1 MIAFLLNR
9 ETVTSDLP
17 AGTVTLDFLRHHRG
31 LSGTKE
37 GCREG
42 DCGACLVLL
51 GEPRNDGVFYR
62 PVNSCLLPLGDVAG
76 RHLVTIEG
84 LNGDADTRRDL
95 VKLLNAH
102 PRVQCVAV
110 CESAEVAL
118 ERIPECRPQVIL
130 MDINLPGM
138 SGIRCTARLKQ
149 LLPKTH
155 ILMLTAFSDDGSIL
169 EAVQAG
175 ASGYLLKSIP
185 STEVIGSILDVVDGG
200 APMTGKIAR
209 RVLEVFRQTAPK
221 GPAEAQLTTR
231 EYETHD

>member
-1 MIAFLLNR
+1 MAESLKQ
-9 ETVTSDLP
+9 
-17 AGTVTLDFLRHHRG
+17 GTNV
-31 LSGTKE
+31 K
-37 GCREG
+37 
-42 DCGACLVLL
+42 
-51 GEPRNDGVFYR
+51 
-62 PVNSCLLPLGDVAG
+62 VAI
-76 RHLVTIEG
+76 VE
-84 LNGDADTRRDL
+84 DAADTRRDL

-231 EYETHD
+231 EYEILQLLARGFANKEIAAQLACSVGTVRTHLEHIYEKLHVHCRSEATAKYLGGATMATPQVATTTV